1 MQVGAAPS
9 VEDRSWGLTS
19 PLHLRATHSA
29 RCGHCSL
36 SHRPKGEFYRLFG
49 FLHILPLSRLR
60 PRKRSLVR
68 SINGDLVGCLAV
80 PAGFLQHL
88 GSVLFLLLREKRPC
102 SLATQLLLLTPRLL
116 QTLNSVPLSLL
127 PWPLYQAFV
136 NP

>member
-1 MQVGAAPS
+1 M
-9 VEDRSWGLTS
+9 
-19 PLHLRATHSA
+19 
-29 RCGHCSL
+29 
-36 SHRPKGEFYRLFG
+36 
-49 FLHILPLSRLR
+49 
-60 PRKRSLVR
+60 R

-127 PWPLYQAFV
+127 PWPLYISGICKPINVLAQKPLPGLQGLAEWREKGR
-136 NP
+136 